1 MNQPGLQMQ
10 QGKPLLARPVDRVA
24 AALVDCALFLPVLAV
39 WIGLTINYVDGIKGR
54 PEWRPAPT
62 FWIVHLILLLLAL
75 SPTFISAFL
84 VAKRGYSIG
93 KRLLWI
99 RIVRW
104 DGAKIGFFRG
114 VVLRSWLVVVL
125 VLRPEA
131 WLAYWLI
138 NVALLCLRRDHRC
151 VHDLLLGTLVVKV

>member
-1 MNQPGLQMQ
+1 
-10 QGKPLLARPVDRVA
+10 
-24 AALVDCALFLPVLAV
+24 
-39 WIGLTINYVDGIKGR
+39 
-54 PEWRPAPT
+54 
-62 FWIVHLILLLLAL
+62 
-75 SPTFISAFL
+75 

-114 VVLRSWLVVVL
+114 VVLRSWLAVVL

-131 WLAYWLI
+131 WLAYWLV
-138 NVALLCLRRDHRC
+138 NVALLCFRRDHRC

>member
-1 MNQPGLQMQ
+1 MDQPGPQNHQ
-10 QGKPLLARPVDRVA
+10 RETLLARPIDRVA
-24 AALVDCALFLPVLAV
+24 AALVDFVLFLPVLV
-39 WIGLTINYVDGIKGR
+39 FWVGLTINYVDGIKGR

-62 FWIVHLILLLLAL
+62 FWIVHLLFLLLAL

-84 VAKRGYSIG
+84 LARRGYSIG

-99 RIVRW
+99 RIARL
-104 DGAKIGFFRG
+104 DGARIGFFRG

-125 VLRPEA
+125 VLRPEV

-138 NVALLCLRRDHRC
+138 NVVLMFLRRDHRC